1 MSKDAIGPAS
11 ERALQGNLY
20 TSEDRSEAEA
30 RSA

>member
-11 ERALQGNLY
+11 DRALQGNLH
-20 TSEDRSEAEA
+20 TSEDRSKAEA